1 MIIIE
6 PVIEDYPAIA
16 AIYNKSITAFYS
28 IHTDEEKR
36 AFADSH
42 FETAETIATA
52 IATRNFLCA
61 KKGNNVL
68 GYITFRQKNEVIV
81 WISSL
86 YIDPDQQRQ
95 GIGKKLLHAV
105 EDFAQNSHSK
115 LVALETHEQADWA
128 IGFYNKN
135 GYIVINDIVD
145 RFPFDRMLDK
155 PPVPNRPILAK
166 IL

>member
-1 MIIIE
+1 MIITE
-6 PVIEDYPAIA
+6 PAREDYSAIA
-16 AIYNKSITAFYS
+16 EIYNKSITAFYS
-28 IHTDEEKR
+28 IYTDEEKR

-42 FETAETIATA
+42 FENVDTIAKA
-52 IATRNFLCA
+52 IAIRNFLCA
-61 KKGNNVL
+61 KEGNDVL
-68 GYITFRQKNEVIV
+68 GYITFRQKNEAIV

-86 YIDPDQQRQ
+86 YVDPEKQRM

-105 EDFAQNSHSK
+105 EEFAQNSHSK
-115 LVALETHEQADWA
+115 LIALETHEQAEWA

-135 GYIVINDIVD
+135 GYIVVNDIVD

-166 IL
+166 IF